1 MHDNN
6 KRIPYQHDK
15 VGCDLGVLFFK
26 TSKNC
31 VYYCKIKLFV
41 KISAEQFQR
50 SNPLSAP
57 RLEMNV
63 GLGNTSYINIHKLK
77 REVDSLKQRQQEIQL
92 FNQVQC

>member
-1 MHDNN
+1 M
-6 KRIPYQHDK
+6 
-15 VGCDLGVLFFK
+15 LLFRKKHTAF
-26 TSKNC
+26 
-31 VYYCKIKLFV
+31 CKIKILFV

-63 GLGNTSYINIHKLK
+63 GLGSTSYINIHKLK

-92 FNQVQC
+92 FNQVYKNHRLTNPKLFRIKTKI

>member
-1 MHDNN
+1 MC
-6 KRIPYQHDK
+6 K
-15 VGCDLGVLFFK
+15 VGCDLGVLFFYYR
-26 TSKNC
+26 KNSVC
-31 VYYCKIKLFV
+31 KEVYCCKIKLFV

-92 FNQVQC
+92 FNQVQLICDF